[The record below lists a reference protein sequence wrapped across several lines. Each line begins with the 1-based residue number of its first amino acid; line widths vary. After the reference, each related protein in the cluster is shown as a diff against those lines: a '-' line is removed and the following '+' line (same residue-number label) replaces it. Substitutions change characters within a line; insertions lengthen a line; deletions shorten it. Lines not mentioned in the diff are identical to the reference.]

1 MEEMIGGKRSKRTHT
16 DLGAKRLEKD
26 SQHVKLISAWFS
38 THNPF
43 IEEELTELKL
53 EISMLQKY
61 SNHPNIATFYGAFVK
76 KGPNNQEDLLWLVME
91 YCGAG
96 SVTDMIKSNK
106 GHSLKEEWIAY
117 ICREILKGLAHL
129 HQHRVIHRDIKGQ
142 NVLLTEKAEVKL
154 VDFGVSAQLDR
165 TMGRNNTFIGTP
177 YWMAP
182 EVIVCEK
189 DPSAT
194 YDYRSDLWS
203 LGITA
208 IEMAE
213 GVPPLCDMHPMR
225 ALFLIPK
232 DPPPRLKGKK
242 WTPRFQQFTQTCLMK
257 DYRQR
262 PPTDLLLKHPFVRD
276 LHDCH
281 IRRQLQDHL
290 GRRHQPKPNA
300 NEAESACSGS
310 DEDDNQK
317 MQHNPKPSTFRGNV
331 QSRPQVP
338 KPQVPL
344 QDSRPLTSNEH
355 VIKGLEIKPW
365 TPHLLPFPSPLPAQ
379 SQPPANQEQFWNRNH
394 CPVLYTA
401 DGASKNG
408 LDTSISTTEAS
419 FREGAPIFRE
429 RALKASNN
437 FEGPLYDDYDDHFP
451 VYFEKDN
458 SKYNIDKK
466 SNWLAR
472 IREYFNN
479 SSDVIQSDRK
489 EDQTETPH
497 GIDSHGSPSDSPCP
511 SPRSSPLI
519 FLKKQLLR
527 KASPPQCN
535 DIQFSPSHSPCV
547 SPQSSPMLNSKHQLS
562 PSQSPFHSPK
572 SSPKLNSKQM
582 HSPQA
587 SPRKDITNKGSPSQS
602 PFHSP
607 KSSPK
612 LNSKQLHSPQA
623 SPRKDITN
631 KGSPSQSPFHSPKS
645 SPKLNSKQMHSPQA
659 SPRKDITNKG
669 SPSQSPFHS
678 PKNSPKLNSK
688 QLHSPQ
694 ASPRKDTQSHGSSPS
709 DSPFISPQSSPM
721 LRPKQMHSPKEIP
734 RKEINS
740 QGFPLQSPI
749 PSPKSSPIS
758 NRKQQQSPKSTPK
771 QRLNQVGHHNR
782 NGIDRPVVTVE
793 AVSNGLDNSIS
804 TTRDATNNPF
814 FLAIGGDDDPLPS
827 CEEVMKGQHREVP
840 QCRIKSPRIT
850 LSDPN
855 GELYSNPRETLPD
868 TDDRGLPSNRSFPSP
883 RNLLWLNLSPRQP
896 SRFSSHELF
905 SNAGQKQHHNQV
917 ADVLKR
923 ANDNSQERCRSSP
936 NLLPTTQC
944 FLNLPQPVITQC
956 QQRRFSDQNTL
967 SVSLDAFPQHKN
979 GIGPVKYNLLND
991 ISQIDAWPKPI
1002 GLSKS
1007 KSEESDLPNGLANQ
1021 RQHSTER
1028 QMPTTRYPCGNL
1040 RPEVSLSNSSS
1051 GKSSRRTQ
1059 EKLICDSQFDKTP
1072 QNRRNCGRQLY
1083 NKEIEQLGIRSS
1095 CSTPSLNTIGDSSEE
1110 ANPTNCWKQ
1119 KPHDMLK
1126 NAEDMFKLCTPRQHR
1141 L

>member
-379 SQPPANQEQFWNRNH
+379 SQPPANQVAPWPPLRRQGSPLLLPRALSRTPSHQLLPRSDSFSILTPSTCTPPFLFALEAQTPQGFPISLQPLTP
-394 CPVLYTA
+394 PVSRSRSLHSPLATSPLA
-401 DGASKNG
+401 PAAS
-408 LDTSISTTEAS
+408 SPAS
-419 FREGAPIFRE
+419 PIRQRPPLTRQSSDPSPENMPPIPPRPPTRDWLAVNSVMGAPSVMLR
-429 RALKASNN
+429 S
-437 FEGPLYDDYDDHFP
+437 P
-451 VYFEKDN
+451 V
-458 SKYNIDKK
+458 
-466 SNWLAR
+466 R
-472 IREYFNN
+472 
-479 SSDVIQSDRK
+479 
-489 EDQTETPH
+489 
-497 GIDSHGSPSDSPCP
+497 
-511 SPRSSPLI
+511 SPLP
-519 FLKKQLLR
+519 LR
-527 KASPPQCN
+527 HDSNIAAALRAS
-535 DIQFSPSHSPCV
+535 IPSILA
-547 SPQSSPMLNSKHQLS
+547 SSPMKGLDLRWRADGGSGA
-562 PSQSPFHSPK
+562 HSSEASSDSTPP
-572 SSPKLNSKQM
+572 SSPTAIPTADRNE
-582 HSPQA
+582 
-587 SPRKDITNKGSPSQS
+587 SPRD
-602 PFHSP
+602 
-607 KSSPK
+607 
-612 LNSKQLHSPQA
+612 
-623 SPRKDITN
+623 SPRRQEEMSRPGRPASYKKAIDRE
-631 KGSPSQSPFHSPKS
+631 SHMAPLPWES
-645 SPKLNSKQMHSPQA
+645 SSCERPLVATPPPL
-659 SPRKDITNKG
+659 PRK
-669 SPSQSPFHS
+669 
-678 PKNSPKLNSK
+678 
-688 QLHSPQ
+688 
-694 ASPRKDTQSHGSSPS
+694 A
-709 DSPFISPQSSPM
+709 
-721 LRPKQMHSPKEIP
+721 
-734 RKEINS
+734 
-740 QGFPLQSPI
+740 
-749 PSPKSSPIS
+749 
-758 NRKQQQSPKSTPK
+758 
-771 QRLNQVGHHNR
+771 
-782 NGIDRPVVTVE
+782 
-793 AVSNGLDNSIS
+793 
-804 TTRDATNNPF
+804 
-814 FLAIGGDDDPLPS
+814 AI
-827 CEEVMKGQHREVP
+827 
-840 QCRIKSPRIT
+840 
-850 LSDPN
+850 
-855 GELYSNPRETLPD
+855 
-868 TDDRGLPSNRSFPSP
+868 
-883 RNLLWLNLSPRQP
+883 
-896 SRFSSHELF
+896 
-905 SNAGQKQHHNQV
+905 AG
-917 ADVLKR
+917 
-923 ANDNSQERCRSSP
+923 
-936 NLLPTTQC
+936 
-944 FLNLPQPVITQC
+944 
-956 QQRRFSDQNTL
+956 
-967 SVSLDAFPQHKN
+967 
-979 GIGPVKYNLLND
+979 
-991 ISQIDAWPKPI
+991 
-1002 GLSKS
+1002 
-1007 KSEESDLPNGLANQ
+1007 
-1021 RQHSTER
+1021 
-1028 QMPTTRYPCGNL
+1028 
-1040 RPEVSLSNSSS
+1040 SSS
-1051 GKSSRRTQ
+1051 GGESV
-1059 EKLICDSQFDKTP
+1059 
-1072 QNRRNCGRQLY
+1072 
-1083 NKEIEQLGIRSS
+1083 
-1095 CSTPSLNTIGDSSEE
+1095 SSEE
-1110 ANPTNCWKQ
+1110 ASEPSEEERDDEPTGSESTHESITVTANSWPSPMQENGGDLESLIFQQEDNAITELYEHGRNNKLKPSASFTPFNPRPYSSVPPRPTSVLPPVDRLEEGRRGPSATGLTSPEAPEIRKYKKRFNSEILCAVLWGVNLLVGTDNGLVLLDRSGQGRVYPLIPRRRFQQMDLLEANNLLLTISGKKNKLRIYFLSWLRNKILHDDPEVEKRQGWTSVGDLEGCTHYKVVKFERMRFLVVGRRSSIEIYAWAQ
-1119 KPHDMLK
+1119 KPYHKFMAYKEFSDLKHKPLLVDMTMEEGQRLK
-1126 NAEDMFKLCTPRQHR
+1126 VIYGSTEGFHAIDVESGSSYNIYLPTHSGSPLTPQTIVVLPSGRGWQLLLCYDDEGVYVDTYGRARRDAVLQWGEAPTSVAYIKPQHVLGWGEKAIEIRAVESGQLEGVFLHKRSKR
-1141 L
+1141 LKFLCEHKDKVFFASVRAGRSSQVYFMTLNRNPESNW